1 MLIITRKTGE
11 GFHISDGITVTVM
24 EAGKDKVKLG
34 IDAPRDVK
42 IIRSEIFESERFNV
56 QAAVNKV
63 SIDFMNSFLPDSHS
77 AKLNGIDNK
86 K

>member
-11 GFHISDGITVTVM
+11 GFHIGDGITVTVM

-34 IDAPRDVK
+34 IEAPRDVK
-42 IIRSEIFESERFNV
+42 IVRSEIFESERFNV

-63 SIDFMNSFLPDSHS
+63 SIDFMNSFLPDSRS

-86 K
+86 N